1 MWPSTRLL
9 TSNSEVIPLAAR
21 GLVKS
26 LGEWLPKCGTEQV
39 SRELASKL
47 SAELREVLEPL
58 LNEIESL
65 NERIT

>member
-1 MWPSTRLL
+1 
-9 TSNSEVIPLAAR
+9 
-21 GLVKS
+21 
-26 LGEWLPKCGTEQV
+26 
-39 SRELASKL
+39 L